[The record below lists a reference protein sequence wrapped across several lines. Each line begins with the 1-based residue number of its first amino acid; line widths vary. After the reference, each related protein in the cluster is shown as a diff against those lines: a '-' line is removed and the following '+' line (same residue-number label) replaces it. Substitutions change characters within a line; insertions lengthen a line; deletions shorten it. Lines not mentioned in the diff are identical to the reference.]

1 MALKYVV
8 DNYTMDTFWGLYCL
22 VNGELD
28 ICLGNLLY
36 VRRNYLHG
44 TYIAFELQLK
54 NWILLNP
61 LFISLSISKSRSRS
75 TFMVILC

>member
-8 DNYTMDTFWGLYCL
+8 DNYTMNTFWGLFFL

-44 TYIAFELQLK
+44 TYIPFELQLK